1 MPQHDDGWTTR
12 DAAAVR
18 DRIADIL
25 GYCNRNGELHNPQNF
40 EKKLLRS
47 KWVCPDCNTV
57 AGKVAY
63 KRANELQWAL
73 VRPEETGNRTP
84 ADEEPE
90 DDCQGEGSGEDDVE
104 AGEEDT
110 EPGEG
115 DEADEIGQDAEP
127 EESDDGS
134 GIGNTDSEDVKARI
148 ENAQEDIEEFEE
160 AAEQ

>member
-1 MPQHDDGWTTR
+1 MPHHDDGWTTR
-12 DAAAVR
+12 DATAVR

-47 KWVCPDCNTV
+47 KWVCPDCSTV

-63 KRANELQWAL
+63 KRANELQWTL
-73 VRPEETGNRTP
+73 VRPEGTEGTGRTTAEDESTDGGETDDESEDDVQ
-84 ADEEPE
+84 ADEEPDVDGAE
-90 DDCQGEGSGEDDVE
+90 QGDTDENDDADDV
-104 AGEEDT
+104 G
-110 EPGEG
+110 
-115 DEADEIGQDAEP
+115 
-127 EESDDGS
+127 
-134 GIGNTDSEDVKARI
+134 GIGGTDSEDVKARI